1 MHYVLGGMG
10 EGAGRSLR
18 LYPGTAVSARAG
30 CGGGVALLVPPPT
43 PNARRLHPS
52 AAIYATL
59 DQRRGFAASAL
70 HRWNQGEEQRPD
82 EAAADQRQQVPSRT
96 ENGRELA
103 HRETGWM

>member
-10 EGAGRSLR
+10 EGGGRSLR

-30 CGGGVALLVPPPT
+30 CGGGVALVVPPPT

-59 DQRRGFAASAL
+59 DQRRVSRLQRCTG
-70 HRWNQGEEQRPD
+70 WNQGEEQRPD
-82 EAAADQRQQVPSRT
+82 EAAADQRQQVLSRT
-96 ENGRELA
+96 ENGRQLA
-103 HRETGWM
+103 YRETGWM